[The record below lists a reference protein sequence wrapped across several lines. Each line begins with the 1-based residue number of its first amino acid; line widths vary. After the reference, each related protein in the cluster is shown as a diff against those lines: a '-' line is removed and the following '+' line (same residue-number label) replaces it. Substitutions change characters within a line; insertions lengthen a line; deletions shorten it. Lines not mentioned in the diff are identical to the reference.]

1 MYNLMFA
8 TRESVL
14 KFFHDRS
21 PMIPLIDPFIK
32 NYRIICIRI
41 FFLFSHSALVIVM

>member
-8 TRESVL
+8 TRELVL

-32 NYRIICIRI
+32 NRIICIHI